1 MSLNGSNDS
10 MVTLLEDLIRVLSY
24 PRKDHDLAVLHFEDS
39 PPLADIRSHTSDLG
53 TLGRLPL
60 ELLTEILRHLDLRS
74 FLQYRRVN
82 SRAWRSVNSIP
93 EYRLTAT
100 HAINV
105 LRAICG
111 LGVARHFSILQVFNA
126 LVSRGCDLCRDS
138 GAFLLF
144 IPTRTRCCI
153 CCAMTEQYLDVLG
166 ELDKQEVFRFDP
178 DLEVEVPVL
187 HTFPGVYTTN
197 QKAYAE
203 RHYVVSQSAARQV
216 RKRMSPVLFRRRRAL
231 ATSPWCPTPSV
242 DSAVEER
249 FNMLT
254 LL

>member
-1 MSLNGSNDS
+1 MAPSP
-10 MVTLLEDLIRVLSY
+10 EDLIRVLSY

-60 ELLTEILRHLDLRS
+60 ELLIEILRHLDLKS

-82 SRAWRSVNSIP
+82 SHAWRSVNTIP

-144 IPTRTRCCI
+144 IPTCTRHDGPILGRSRRTRR
-153 CCAMTEQYLDVLG
+153 ARSLS
-166 ELDKQEVFRFDP
+166 FRHP
-178 DLEVEVPVL
+178 DLGSGGSGLTYISWRL
-187 HTFPGVYTTN
+187 HNKSESLRGTSLCRI
-197 QKAYAE
+197 A
-203 RHYVVSQSAARQV
+203 VSGQ
-216 RKRMSPVLFRRRRAL
+216 
-231 ATSPWCPTPSV
+231 TST
-242 DSAVEER
+242 
-249 FNMLT
+249 
-254 LL
+254 